1 MLAVE
6 LDAEATWDH
15 AVPVAVA
22 AGADGVVL
30 PDAGLPST
38 RVPDV
43 DAVSF
48 ALPLPVPAVSASV
61 GAPTARLDPHRLVA
75 LVRTAQ
81 RLGGD
86 GARLLLSG
94 GTASNAEAADLVVL
108 LRSLVDLSAA
118 FGVVLA
124 LDPSGSAS
132 SSRAVSCALHVPRVT
147 VVGGSTDLGS
157 PFDGVLW
164 RAGAGDASGL
174 EREAGWQIRRQSE
187 LMPAGA

>member
-1 MLAVE
+1 MFSRQLRRPPATPFDSRTTPDSRSGPSLTALQTRNGSAV
-6 LDAEATWDH
+6 LD
-15 AVPVAVA
+15 
-22 AGADGVVL
+22 
-30 PDAGLPST
+30 
-38 RVPDV
+38 
-43 DAVSF
+43 
-48 ALPLPVPAVSASV
+48 SASV
-61 GAPTARLDPHRLVA
+61 GAPAGRPDPDRLVA

-94 GTASNAEAADLVVL
+94 GTGSDTEAADLVVL
-108 LRSLVDLSAA
+108 LRSLVHLSAT

-132 SSRAVSCALHVPRVT
+132 SSRAVSCALHVPGVT
-147 VVGGSTDLGS
+147 VVGSSTDLGS

-164 RAGAGDASGL
+164 RAGAGGPSGL

-187 LMPAGA
+187 LLPAGA

>member
-6 LDAEATWDH
+6 LVAEARWDQ
-15 AVPVAVA
+15 AVAAAVA

-30 PDAGLPST
+30 TDAGLPST

-48 ALPLPVPAVSASV
+48 AVPLPVPALSASV
-61 GAPTARLDPHRLVA
+61 AARPRRLDLDRLVA
-75 LVRTAQ
+75 LMRTAQ

-94 GTASNAEAADLVVL
+94 GTASDTEVADLVLL

-124 LDPSGSAS
+124 LDPSGCAS
-132 SSRAVSCALHVPRVT
+132 SSRAMSCARLVPGVT
-147 VVGGSTDLGS
+147 VVGCSTDVGS
-157 PFDGVLW
+157 PFDGVVW
-164 RAGAGDASGL
+164 RPGAGDRSGI
-174 EREAGWQIRRQSE
+174 ERAAGWQIRRQSE
-187 LMPAGA
+187 LMRAGA